1 MGRRHVKNYKNM
13 AYAFDVAPR
22 NMYAASREKRRHP
35 DQYGEYIRVPQERQ
49 ETALNESE
57 KLPEV

>member
-13 AYAFDVAPR
+13 AYTFDVAPR

-35 DQYGEYIRVPQERQ
+35 DQYGEYIRVSKEGQ